1 MENYF
6 YYNVP
11 PVPPDPFMKEN
22 IPEHRVPSAE
32 KIIRQELR
40 DDGLTE
46 RGRKYV
52 IEVDSKAMFING
64 EKQPKEI
71 YRKYSKLVESLEN
84 VPFEEGDTFKMI
96 F

>member
-1 MENYF
+1 
-6 YYNVP
+6 
-11 PVPPDPFMKEN
+11 
-22 IPEHRVPSAE
+22 
-32 KIIRQELR
+32 
-40 DDGLTE
+40 
-46 RGRKYV
+46 V

-84 VPFEEGDTFKMI
+84 VPFEEGDTFRMI